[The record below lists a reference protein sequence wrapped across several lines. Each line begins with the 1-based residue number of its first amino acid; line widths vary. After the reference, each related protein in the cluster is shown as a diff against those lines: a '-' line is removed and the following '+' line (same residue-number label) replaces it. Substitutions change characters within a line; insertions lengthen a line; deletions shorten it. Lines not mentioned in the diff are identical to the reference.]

1 MVLALRG
8 CDLAVSV
15 YVRLLVLVSRNHE
28 PCNETKREQS
38 KQHDSE
44 PHAYAES
51 GDGTLRGAAV
61 SDQKVQAASQADGNG
76 NHDNYDE

>member
-1 MVLALRG
+1 MALRG

-15 YVRLLVLVSRNHE
+15 YVRLLVLVSRNNE
-28 PCNETKREQS
+28 PRNETNRQQN

-44 PHAYAES
+44 PHPYAES
-51 GDGTLRGAAV
+51 GDGTLRGAPV
-61 SDQKVQAASQADGNG
+61 SDQKVQATSQADGNG

>member
-1 MVLALRG
+1 LALRG

-15 YVRLLVLVSRNHE
+15 YVRLLVLVSWNNE
-28 PCNETKREQS
+28 PRNETNRQQN

-44 PHAYAES
+44 PHSYTES
-51 GDGTLRGAAV
+51 GDGTLRGAPV